1 MYRKF
6 TILLI
11 TLFFLTQCGFK
22 RLDNLVSINI
32 INIETEGYK
41 KANYFIKN
49 NLLSRKKNKDNNIDI
64 NINFETKKKKIISEK
79 NIKNEITKYKINI
92 ETSISVY
99 FIKKNKTER
108 FNISENG
115 DYRVESSSIDTSKN
129 LENLERNLSNQIA
142 KKIKKRIIILV
153 NDI

>member
-11 TLFFLTQCGFK
+11 ALFLLTQCGFK
-22 RLDNLVSINI
+22 MLDNLVSINV

-41 KANYFIKN
+41 KANYFIKS
-49 NLLSRKKNKDNNIDI
+49 NLLSRKNNKDNNIDI
-64 NINFETKKKKIISEK
+64 NINFETKRKKIISEK

-92 ETSISVY
+92 EASISVY
-99 FIKKNKTER
+99 FIRENKTEK

-142 KKIKKRIIILV
+142 KRIKKRIIILV